1 MITEVTDLERLLG
14 QYDSGVVLVGPL
26 LRLSMNSSYRYFYIA
41 GKGSKVYQATV
52 GLGVIES
59 ETAAQKQRADVVKE
73 LESCFAE
80 VLTFAGD
87 VAMLQAVRARWP
99 EEENVAVWIPPPAAT
114 FESMKVAGRQTID
127 DGGHAGVQLG
137 VHGERPIDTEEPAD
151 NVEDA
156 LSTYGLPRVRNQSQL
171 MPVVHLAPT
180 LTPLSALV
188 ASATQSPTG
197 DRVGMQQRRSGAS
210 QGGIQSRA
218 STILRF
224 CAIGGIVVAVSASLI
239 LVNRYKNMLQAA
251 LAVAPSVPNQLA
263 ETTVSALEVTASPA
277 KALLPP
283 KSQPSPAA
291 SAQDWAAP
299 TTAPAPPKSQPSPI
313 ANGQDGAAPTAALRP
328 PKSEATQIANGQDRA
343 APTTAP
349 APPKSQPSPIANGQD
364 GAAPTIAPAPP
375 KSQPSPA
382 ASGQDGAALTASLPA
397 PKFQPSQAASAR
409 DGAAA
414 LPPLQPQV
422 ARAQNDLAPVS
433 EPQSPPVPAS
443 SSAKR
448 LDAAEVAMLVNRGM
462 EYLKNGDFP
471 SARLLLKRA
480 ANAGSPSAALMLGAT
495 FDPLFLPRIR
505 LDGIEPDVAQARQ
518 WYEKA
523 LELGSEG
530 ASQRLTELERIGK

>member
-313 ANGQDGAAPTAALRP
+313 ANGQDGAAPT
-328 PKSEATQIANGQDRA
+328 
-343 APTTAP
+343 
-349 APPKSQPSPIANGQD
+349 
-364 GAAPTIAPAPP
+364 IAPAPP

-414 LPPLQPQV
+414 LPPLQPSQV
-422 ARAQNDLAPVS
+422 ARAQNDLARVS